1 MQPQEKIIQ
10 EKAILAGLNSDV
22 FTAEETATEETMDE
36 LEALLETP
44 DPEKRRRTLE
54 QAGKRLARRLELS
67 QQGAACLL
75 ACAQGLLPR
84 IGAVLES
91 GAGWQALFPILD

>member
-1 MQPQEKIIQ
+1 M
-10 EKAILAGLNSDV
+10 AAAALGL
-22 FTAEETATEETMDE
+22 TLTEGTLDG
-36 LEALLETP
+36 LSQTLDGWAHLTALLETP
-44 DPEKRRRTLE
+44 DPKKRRRTLE

-67 QQGAACLL
+67 QQGTACLL

-91 GAGWQALFPILD
+91 GSGWQALFPILD